1 MTGIV
6 DVVVSIAL
14 AVVQIAVGVGFAL
27 FSVTLSL
34 NLLNRLTRG
43 LDEIAEL
50 RRGNIAVGV
59 YIAGI
64 LVAVANVI
72 GQGSSGIARAFLGGR
87 GWLESLVGG
96 LVQLFIGLPLAIFAI
111 TLAQN
116 AIYRFMIARLA
127 GRVEAPSITQEL
139 SRGNIAIAAMLFGAF
154 FATSTVISQSIGF
167 ISQPIAQALGLVG
180 S

>member
-1 MTGIV
+1 MVSVV
-6 DVVVSIAL
+6 DVVISIAL

-43 LDEIAEL
+43 LDEIEEL

-116 AIYRFMIARLA
+116 AIYRFMITRLA
-127 GRVEAPSITQEL
+127 GKVEAPSITQEL

-154 FATSTVISQSIGF
+154 FATSTVISQSISF
-167 ISQPIAQALGLVG
+167 ISQPITQALGIIG